1 MRCSPV
7 FFVLRFRRR
16 LVHVKY
22 MMYRAGE
29 PEEEEEEE
37 KKGRKEN
44 WRGEGRLEEVAREGW
59 KI

>member
-1 MRCSPV
+1 MC
-7 FFVLRFRRR
+7 FVLRFRRR

-29 PEEEEEEE
+29 LEEEEEEE